1 MAKLFASLFVMLLA
15 ATSVRAAPCG
25 GDFNGFLAA
34 MARDAPG
41 QGVSGDPSYA
51 FALLQD
57 PGRSGRTSPLASR
70 KGGGLLN
77 NSDVSCCCGL
87 CCLIPFYLDFQR
99 AACIIRRASSLPVP
113 SSRVA
118 IWVATSQ

>member
-57 PGRSGRTSPLASR
+57 PGRSGRTSPLAVLPTPPPANPSR
-70 KGGGLLN
+70 RHPRAHNIEANTGL
-77 NSDVSCCCGL
+77 
-87 CCLIPFYLDFQR
+87 
-99 AACIIRRASSLPVP
+99 
-113 SSRVA
+113 
-118 IWVATSQ
+118 